1 MITIRVKNNDYQFV
15 KPYYLMP
22 TSGLRLIKAKV
33 KGSLLVWN
41 IEGEQ
46 ITYNQIKQLSS
57 HHETTTKMGGKKVKG
72 KNGKEIPLE
81 AIIAKR
87 EGLRKGVADL
97 QAVTQQ
103 EPLQDEEN

>member
-57 HHETTTKMGGKKVKG
+57 HHETTTKFG
-72 KNGKEIPLE
+72 N
-81 AIIAKR
+81 
-87 EGLRKGVADL
+87 
-97 QAVTQQ
+97 
-103 EPLQDEEN
+103 